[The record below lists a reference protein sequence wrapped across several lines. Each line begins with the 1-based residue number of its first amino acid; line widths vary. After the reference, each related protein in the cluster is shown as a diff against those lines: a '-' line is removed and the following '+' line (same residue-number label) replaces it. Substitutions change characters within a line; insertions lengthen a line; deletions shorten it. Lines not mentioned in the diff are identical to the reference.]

1 LGARQDIAVY
11 IGEVIGETLE
21 LRALAR
27 SQVVRVPIFL
37 AAAYELAGTELFGT
51 RLVIAFEKDGAGNAT
66 PTEYQE
72 HVRLLQEALGLK
84 VVLGLHVVPAF
95 VRNRLVRKSVPF
107 VVAGRQVFLPFLAVD
122 LKERQPRLHGPARET
137 LTPPAQAV
145 LLSHLLG
152 KKIEGTPLGDVAG
165 QLGYSAMTLS
175 KVAAELQAHDL
186 AAAPRNGKARLFEF
200 RLPRRDL
207 WEKALPVL
215 ASPVR
220 KTQFVQ
226 GRGAARKIG
235 VVAGPTAL
243 AWYTAIAGGELT
255 VFAVWRN
262 ALREAVRRNAIV
274 ECQVPEDADAVI
286 EAWTYDPLRLADI
299 ETVDRLSLY
308 LSLRDSEDERVQ
320 KELISLLEGVIW

>member
-1 LGARQDIAVY
+1 MGARQDVTEY
-11 IGEVIGETLE
+11 IGEVIGETPE

-27 SQVVRVPIFL
+27 SQVARVPIFL
-37 AAAYELAGTELFGT
+37 TAAYELASTELFGT
-51 RLVIAFEKDGAGNAT
+51 RLVIAFKKAVAVDAT
-66 PTEYQE
+66 PTEYRE

-84 VVLGLHVVPAF
+84 VVLGLHVAPTY
-95 VRNRLVRKSVPF
+95 VRNRLVRKGVPF

-122 LKERQPRLHGPARET
+122 LKERQPQSRGPAREK
-137 LTPPAQAV
+137 LTAPAQAV
-145 LLSHLLG
+145 LLRHLLG

-186 AAAPRNGKARLFEF
+186 AVAPRNGKARLIEF
-200 RLPRRDL
+200 RLPRREL

-220 KTQFVQ
+220 NTLFVQ

-235 VVAGPTAL
+235 VVAGLTAL
-243 AWYTAIAGGELT
+243 ARYTAISGGEVT

-286 EAWTYDPLRLADI
+286 EAWTYDPLRMADI

-308 LSLRDSEDERVQ
+308 LSLRASEDERIQ
-320 KELISLLEGVIW
+320 KELTALLEGVAW

>member
-1 LGARQDIAVY
+1 MGTQQDITGY
-11 IGEVIGETLE
+11 IGEVIGQTPE

-27 SQVVRVPIFL
+27 SQVARVPIFL
-37 AAAYELAGTELFGT
+37 TAAYELASAELFGT
-51 RLVIAFEKDGAGNAT
+51 RLVIAFENEGVETAT
-66 PTEYQE
+66 PTEYDN
-72 HVRLLQEALGLK
+72 HVRLLEDALGLK
-84 VVLGLHVVPAF
+84 VALGLHVVPSY
-95 VRNRLVRKSVPF
+95 VRNRLVRKGVPF

-122 LKERQPRLHGPARET
+122 LKERQPRLHQPTREK
-137 LTPPAQAV
+137 LTAPAQAV
-145 LLSHLLG
+145 LLCHLLDLTV
-152 KKIEGTPLGDVAG
+152 EGAPLREVAE

-186 AAAPRNGKARLFEF
+186 ATTPRSGKARLLEF
-200 RLPRRDL
+200 PLPRREL

-220 KTQFVQ
+220 NTLFVR
-226 GRGAARKIG
+226 GRAAARKIG
-235 VVAGPTAL
+235 VVAGLAAL
-243 AWYTAIAGGELT
+243 ARYTAIAGGPLT

-262 ALREAVRRNAIV
+262 TLREALHSNAIV

-308 LSLRDSEDERVQ
+308 LSLRASEDERVQ
-320 KELISLLEGVIW
+320 KELVALIEETRW